1 MFFFNKGEFQRTLLW
16 LSLMDLFKKTL
27 TAVTST
33 RLQQQSMLYILHV
46 INGNQLG
53 SLSIPTVSSLD
64 CIKKRSFLAYVVV
77 NGVSTPKDILLS
89 LMANNLCSNIGTKTK
104 NRVPFF
110 KKQGV

>member
-1 MFFFNKGEFQRTLLW
+1 MAIIDGPVQENSYDCGIYT
-16 LSLMDLFKKTL
+16 T
-27 TAVTST
+27 TAAEYV
-33 RLQQQSMLYILHV
+33 ILHV

-64 CIKKRSFLAYVVV
+64 CIKKRSFLAYVIV

-104 NRVPFF
+104 NRVPFL